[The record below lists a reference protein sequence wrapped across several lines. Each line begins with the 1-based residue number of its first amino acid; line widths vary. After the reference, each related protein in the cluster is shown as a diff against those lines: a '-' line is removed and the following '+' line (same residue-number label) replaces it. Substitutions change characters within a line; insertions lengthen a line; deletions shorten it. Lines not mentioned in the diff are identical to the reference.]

1 LNLSDNK
8 IPIVMMKKL
17 LLQAISL
24 LFISQAMAQ
33 ITAVTEEG
41 KAVILFGNGT
51 WRYLNDSLW
60 ISNTG
65 MQYFST
71 PENSTHVLTGKEP
84 AYEIRYNAEK
94 WKLLPDTLYKNADF
108 SLENHDGEVIAMII
122 TEKMQ
127 VPLQRI
133 KDAAVENFNKT
144 GTEFKITEEQK
155 LNVNG
160 TEGLLLKIDALVDD
174 MPFSYLNGFFSTP
187 QGTYQLITF
196 TAYNLFDQ
204 YRNDM
209 MDLICGFLPVK

>member
-1 LNLSDNK
+1 
-8 IPIVMMKKL
+8 MMKKFL
-17 LLQAISL
+17 LPAFTL

-65 MQYFST
+65 VQYFST
-71 PENSTHVLTGKEP
+71 PQNSTHLLTGNDP

-108 SLENHDGEVIAMII
+108 SLENNDGEVIAMVI

-127 VPLQRI
+127 VPLQKI
-133 KDAAVENFNKT
+133 KEAALDNFKKT

-160 TEGLLLKIDALVDD
+160 TEGLLLKIDALVDG
-174 MPFSYLNGFFSTP
+174 MPFSYLNGYFSTH

-209 MDLICGFLPVK
+209 MDLICGFPLVN